1 MNKLTSLI
9 LGGAL
14 GAAAIAG
21 TTSPVVLDMVLAR
34 SPQVAEDLSGP
45 CDELEHAGDPRCAT
59 INLPAS
65 GGPSST
71 VPPMTVPS
79 STVPAPGG
87 PSSTVPSTTVP
98 SSTVPAPGG
107 PSSTVPSMTVPSSTV
122 PAPGVPSPNPG
133 DGSTLHRVSD
143 AGTVSIVESGGLVT
157 VVGVQPADGWEFT
170 IQQNGTR
177 EAEVNFRRGSERVD
191 FKAEFEDGAV
201 RIRVRDRRAADGSS
215 TTTPT
220 TVTGPVATVPSTTT
234 PTTPT
239 TIDDRGRHG
248 DDDDR
253 GRGRHGDDDDRGRG
267 RHGDDDDR
275 GRGRH
280 GGRG

>member
-71 VPPMTVPS
+71 VPPM
-79 STVPAPGG
+79 
-87 PSSTVPSTTVP
+87 TVP

-267 RHGDDDDR
+267 RHG
-275 GRGRH
+275 GRG
-280 GGRG
+280 